1 MPDLVDVIGKGW
13 SFPIKVSA
21 KGGLSWSEGPSRIQE
36 AIWIVIS
43 TALGERLMR
52 PDFGAGVQDFVFQP
66 NSAIERATLASA
78 IQEALVKS
86 EPRIELQAVRVE
98 ESPDQESQVLVGVDY
113 RIRATN
119 ELFNMVYP
127 LYLQEGLV

>member
-1 MPDLVDVIGKGW
+1 
-13 SFPIKVSA
+13 
-21 KGGLSWSEGPSRIQE
+21 
-36 AIWIVIS
+36 
-43 TALGERLMR
+43 MR

-66 NSAIERATLASA
+66 NSAIKRATLAST

-86 EPRIELQAVRVE
+86 EPRIELQAVRVD
-98 ESPDQESQVLVGVDY
+98 ESPDQESQVLVSIDY
-113 RIRATN
+113 KIRATN